1 MLYNVIDID
10 PGMDYDPGENVI
22 GTVDAASADE
32 AIAKVMKAVGVD
44 VLKAY
49 DPSEY
54 AKHVLANVEAVP
66 AQP

>member
-1 MLYNVIDID
+1 MTQYNVIDID

-49 DPSEY
+49 DPSGY
-54 AKHVLANVEAVP
+54 AKHVLVNVEAVP
-66 AQP
+66 A